1 MLSNLLNILAA
12 LIRLVNI
19 KENWK
24 VCALLFHRGNT
35 GAERLRRLWKEEHEV
50 LSRGGGD
57 EELLS
62 HLVRQVYRTSSKE
75 EPIT

>member
-24 VCALLFHRGNT
+24 VCALLFHHGNT

-57 EELLS
+57 EDP
-62 HLVRQVYRTSSKE
+62 VRQVYRTGSKE
-75 EPIT
+75 GTIT